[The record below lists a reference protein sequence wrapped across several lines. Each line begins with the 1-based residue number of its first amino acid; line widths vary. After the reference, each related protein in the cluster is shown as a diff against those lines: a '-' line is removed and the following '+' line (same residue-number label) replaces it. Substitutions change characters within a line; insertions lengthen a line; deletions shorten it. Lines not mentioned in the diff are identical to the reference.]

1 MHLMPFITIK
11 MGFKINLFHI
21 GKRLRIHLQETNTF
35 LVSILSTNHILEI
48 TSLTFP
54 STFLERLIRLYLLLC
69 MRKFSQNIKQL
80 KERTTLCGTCLFKS
94 QMKLVSEN
102 MVAFNSQSVLLQIP
116 VLTLVQISTSSMIT
130 LTVVSLVSVFVK
142 VESPIYLILKNV
154 RLGTHPDLKSAM
166 KMPKD

>member
-1 MHLMPFITIK
+1 MARIAGVNIPQNKVVHVALTYIH
-11 MGFKINLFHI
+11 GI
-21 GKRLRIHLQETNTF
+21 G
-35 LVSILSTNHILEI
+35 
-48 TSLTFP
+48 
-54 STFLERLIRLYLLLC
+54 
-69 MRKFSQNIKQL
+69 RKFSQNIKQL

-94 QMKLVSEN
+94 LMKLVSEN

-142 VESPIYLILKNV
+142 AESPIYLILKNV